1 MLLKQ
6 IFALSALFVSFA
18 AASPMPHPL
27 SMVLSRLK
35 QFVLMLIHLDARAIA
50 EDDFLIKKSEESAA
64 LEKRYQCKAK
74 RQAIMEKRAKSF
86 AKNTMMVR
94 TAFPYCLPAS

>member
-27 SMVLSRLK
+27 N
-35 QFVLMLIHLDARAIA
+35 ARAIA

-74 RQAIMEKRAKSF
+74 RQAIMEKREKF
-86 AKNTMMVR
+86 CQEYYDG
-94 TAFPYCLPAS
+94 PDCIPILPAC